1 MNLTR
6 FAIEH
11 KTLTNFLVVLV
22 FVGGIYSYFQLGQ
35 LEDPDFT
42 VKIGAIITQYPGATP
57 EEVELEVTDRIETAI
72 QEMPQLRYLTSYS
85 RAGLSI
91 IKVEMQQEYWADRLP
106 QVWDEMRKKIRDVTP
121 DFPPGVG
128 KPDVMDDFSF
138 VFGFVLAVTGDGY
151 TYAELEDY
159 TKLIRK
165 ELSIVPGVSR
175 ADLWGVQP
183 KVIYLDVSE
192 AQLAE
197 LKITSED
204 IIATLAAQNMV
215 VQAGA
220 VEVPDKRLRI
230 EATGQFNTPEDI
242 GELVIRRSGLDR
254 LINIG
259 AELSPYSRDLEATRP
274 VGQARSGSRANV
286 LAGELIRIKDV
297 ATVRP
302 GYLEPPITQMRFQG
316 QPALAIQVANITGG
330 NIVQTGRALDARLEE
345 LLPQLPA
352 GIEVEKFVWQSD
364 LVRESVNAFVINLIE
379 AVFIVLVVLALA
391 MGWRMGLIIGW
402 ALIIT
407 ILATFIVMKGMDIDL
422 QRVSLG
428 ALVVALGMMVDNA
441 IVVADNMAVGLARGK
456 KPMDAAIEA
465 ASKPSLALLGA
476 TIVAAMAFFPI
487 FFAQADSGE
496 YARTLFIVVAVSL
509 VLSWLVAMTV
519 TPLNCISLLNPPSGG
534 DAQADPYASGF
545 FRTYRRIL
553 ENAIRRRLLTI
564 GGLTALLV
572 AAAIGFMG
580 IPQQFFPDSTRTQ
593 LRIDFWAPQGTPI
606 QSVSATAKQIE
617 ERLVGDPRV
626 KNVGTFIG
634 AGGPRFY
641 LPVDPEFPY
650 PEYVQLIVNTR
661 TFKDVDPLVQ
671 EMEPWLNENFTQGLT
686 RVRKY
691 TVGPGDDWPFELRIS
706 GPAEA
711 DLGTLRRLAEEGMAI
726 VEASGL
732 ARHIRTDMRQRVP
745 KVVAVYDQ
753 ERARWSTVSRE
764 DIARATRRAY
774 DGTPVGLYR
783 EGDTLW
789 PIIARNIESDRQRA
803 PGELDLVQVK
813 PTLGL
818 KTIPLGQVTKDI
830 RVEWEDPIIVR
841 HQRRRQ
847 AAVQA
852 SPDGVT
858 FPTMRAAVIDEIE
871 AMELPPG
878 YSLFWDGEYE
888 STLTAQLSLVPGMVP
903 AVVVMAVIIVALF
916 NALRPALIIALAIPF
931 ALIGITAIL
940 LPTQTPFGFMALLGA
955 MSLAGLMIKNAIV
968 LMDEI
973 NANLAAGKS
982 PYDSTVNAG
991 MSRVRPVVLGA
1002 ATTVLG
1008 VVPLL
1013 QDAFWV
1019 SMSMT
1024 IMAGLTF
1031 GTVITMVLVPVLYAT
1046 LHRIPS
1052 PQVGRVS
1059 QRGAD

>member
-6 FAIEH
+6 FAIEN
-11 KTLTNFLVVLV
+11 KTLTNFLVFLIV
-22 FVGGIYSYFQLGQ
+22 VGGVYSYTQLGQ

-42 VKIGAIITQYPGATP
+42 VKIGAVVTQYPGATP

-106 QVWDEMRKKIRDVTP
+106 QVWDEMRRKIGDVTP

-128 KPDVMDDFSF
+128 KPDIIDDFSF
-138 VFGFVLAVTGDGY
+138 VFGFVLAITGDGY
-151 TYAELEDY
+151 SYAELEDY
-159 TKLIRK
+159 AKAIRK
-165 ELSIVPGVSR
+165 ELSVVPGVSR

-183 KVIYLDVSE
+183 KVIYLDISE
-192 AQLAE
+192 AQLTE
-197 LKITSED
+197 LKITTED
-204 IIATLAAQNMV
+204 ILATLAAQNMV
-215 VQAGA
+215 VEAGA

-230 EATGQFNTPEDI
+230 ETTGQFDSPEDI
-242 GELVIRRSGLDR
+242 GELVIRRSGLDA
-254 LINIG
+254 LANVG
-259 AELSPYSRDLEATRP
+259 AELAPYARGVDATRP
-274 VGQARSGSRANV
+274 VGQARSGSRADV
-286 LAGELIRIKDV
+286 VAGELIRVKDV
-297 ATVRP
+297 ATVRR
-302 GYLEPPITQMRFQG
+302 GYLEPPINQMRFNG
-316 QPALAIQVANITGG
+316 QPALAIQVANVTGG
-330 NIVQTGRALDARLEE
+330 NIVETGRALDARLGE
-345 LLPQLPA
+345 LLPELPA
-352 GIEVEKFVWQSD
+352 GIEVERFVWQSD
-364 LVRESVNAFVINLIE
+364 LVSESINAFVINLAE
-379 AVFIVLVVLALA
+379 AVAIVLVVLALA
-391 MGWRMGLIIGW
+391 MGWRMGLVIGW
-402 ALIIT
+402 ALIVT
-407 ILATFIVMKGMDIDL
+407 ILGTFIVMKGLAIDL

-456 KPMDAAIEA
+456 KRVEAAIEA
-465 ASKPSLALLGA
+465 ASKPSIALLGA
-476 TIVAAMAFFPI
+476 TIVAAMAFYPI
-487 FFAQADSGE
+487 YAAKADSGE

-509 VLSWLVAMTV
+509 LLSWLIAVTM
-519 TPLNCISLLNPPSGG
+519 TPLNCISLLKAPSK
-534 DAQADPYASGF
+534 DAADTDPYDTGF
-545 FRTYRRIL
+545 FRTYRRLL
-553 ENAIRRRLLTI
+553 EGAIRSRLLTI
-564 GGLTALLV
+564 GGLGVLLV
-572 AAAIGFMG
+572 ASAIGFGG

-606 QSVSATAKQIE
+606 QSVSEVAKRIE
-617 ERLVGDPRV
+617 ARLVEDPRV
-626 KNVGTFIG
+626 KNIGTFIG
-634 AGGPRFY
+634 SGGPRFY

-650 PEYVQLIVNTR
+650 PEYVQLIVNTHS
-661 TFKDVDPLVQ
+661 FAEVDPLFQ
-671 EMEPWLNENFTQGLT
+671 EMEPWLTENFSEGLT

-726 VEASGL
+726 LEESGL
-732 ARHIRTDMRQRVP
+732 AKHIRTDMRQPVQ
-745 KVVAVYDQ
+745 KVVAEYAQ
-753 ERARWSTVSRE
+753 ERARWSGVSRE
-764 DIARATRRAY
+764 NIAEATRRIY

-783 EGDTLW
+783 EGDTLY
-789 PIIARNIESDRQRA
+789 PIIVRNVEADRLRA
-803 PGELDLVQVK
+803 SGELDLIQVQ

-818 KTIPLGQVTKDI
+818 KTLPLGQVTDDI
-830 RVEWEDPIIVR
+830 RIEWEDPIIVR
-841 HQRRRQ
+841 FQRRRQ

-852 SPDGVT
+852 TPDGVT
-858 FPTMRAAVIDEIE
+858 FPSLRASVIDEFE

-878 YSLFWDGEYE
+878 YSLFWDGEYD
-888 STLTAQLSLVPGMVP
+888 STITAQLSLVPGMVP
-903 AVVVMAVIIVALF
+903 AAVIMAIIIVALF
-916 NALRPALIIALAIPF
+916 NAVRPALIIILAIPF
-931 ALIGITAIL
+931 AVIGITAIL

-955 MSLAGLMIKNAIV
+955 MSLAGLMIKNSIV

-982 PYDSTVNAG
+982 PYDATVEAG
-991 MSRVRPVVLGA
+991 ISRVRPVILGA

-1046 LHRIPS
+1046 LHRIAS
-1052 PQVGRVS
+1052 PKAEVAS
-1059 QRGAD
+1059 